1 VPFEWL
7 VAIRYLREGRV
18 QSLLIL
24 AGMAVG
30 VGVIVFLSA
39 LISGLQVSLI
49 DRTLGTQAHIVLR
62 RPDEMPRPLLERDGP
77 VDVTSHVERPAQRL
91 RSILQWQQMIDS
103 VERVPGV
110 LALTPTVTGAA
121 FARQGTAN
129 RAVLVRGV
137 EPAGFA
143 RIIDVSSKVIAGR
156 FDVAGTDAVIG
167 SELAN
172 AFGLTVGDKL
182 RLSAADDRSDVFT
195 IRGIFDIGNKDA
207 NERWVFV
214 SLRSAQTLLDL
225 VGGVSTIEVKVAD
238 IFSAESIAGQL
249 SARTGLEADSWMKTN
264 TQLLVGLRSQN
275 SSSYMIQVFVI
286 IAVALGIASVLVVS
300 VVQKSREIGIL
311 KAIGTPTR
319 RIIRIFL
326 IEGALVGLAGS
337 VLGVALGAV
346 LALFFSRLATNP
358 DGSAT
363 FPVDLN
369 LALFLRASIIATVT
383 GVAAAVAPAHRAA
396 RLNPVDVIRY
406 G

>member
-1 VPFEWL
+1 VPFEWI
-7 VAIRYLREGRV
+7 VAIRYLREGRA

-24 AGMAVG
+24 AGVAVG
-30 VGVIVFLSA
+30 VGIIVFLSA

-77 VDVTSHVERPAQRL
+77 VAVTAHVERPAQRL
-91 RSILQWQQMIDS
+91 RSILQWQQVLDS
-103 VERVPGV
+103 VERMPGV
-110 LALTPTVTGAA
+110 VALTPTVTGSA

-129 RAVLVRGV
+129 RAVLIRGV
-137 EPAGFA
+137 DPAGFL
-143 RIIDVSSKVIAGR
+143 RIIDVGSKITAGR
-156 FDVAGTDAVIG
+156 FDITGTDAVVG
-167 SELAN
+167 SELA
-172 AFGLTVGDKL
+172 AALGLTVGDKI
-182 RLSAADDRSDVFT
+182 RLSAPDDRSEVFT

-214 SLRSAQTLLDL
+214 SLRSGQTLLDL
-225 VGGVSTIEVKVAD
+225 IGGVSTIEVKVAD
-238 IFSAESIAGQL
+238 IFSAESIAQRL

-275 SSSYMIQVFVI
+275 TSSYMIQLFVI

-311 KAIGTPTR
+311 KAMGTPTR
-319 RIIRIFL
+319 RIIRVFL
-326 IEGALVGLAGS
+326 IEGALVGLVGS
-337 VLGVALGAV
+337 VLGVALGAG
-346 LALFFSRLATNP
+346 LSLFFASLAKNP
-358 DGSAT
+358 DGSPT

-369 LALFLRASIIATVT
+369 LALFLRASIIATIT
-383 GVAAAVAPAHRAA
+383 GVVAAAAPAHRAA
-396 RLNPVDVIRY
+396 RLDPVEVIRY

>member
-1 VPFEWL
+1 MPFEWL

-121 FARQGTAN
+121 FARQGSAN

>member
-62 RPDEMPRPLLERDGP
+62 RPDEMPRPLLERDGL

>member
-1 VPFEWL
+1 VPFEWI
-7 VAIRYLREGRV
+7 VALRYLREGRA

-24 AGMAVG
+24 AGVAVG

-49 DRTLGTQAHIVLR
+49 DRTLGTQAHIVLK

-77 VDVTSHVERPAQRL
+77 VGITSHVERPAQRL
-91 RSILQWQQMIDS
+91 RSILQWQQVLDS
-103 VERVPGV
+103 IERVPGV
-110 LALTPTVTGAA
+110 VALTPTVTGAA

-129 RAVLVRGV
+129 RAVLIRGV
-137 EPAGFA
+137 DPAGFL
-143 RIIDVSSKVIAGR
+143 RIIDVATRMTAGR
-156 FDVAGTDAVIG
+156 FDVTGADAIIG
-167 SELAN
+167 SELAS
-172 AFGLTVGDKL
+172 ALGLTVGDKL
-182 RLSAADDRSDVFT
+182 RLSAPDDRTDVFT
-195 IRGIFDIGNKDA
+195 IRGIFDMGNKDA

-238 IFSAESIAGQL
+238 LFAAESIAGQL
-249 SARTGLEADSWMKTN
+249 SSRTGLDADSWMKTN

-311 KAIGTPTR
+311 KAMGTPTR
-319 RIIRIFL
+319 RIIRVFL

-337 VLGVALGAV
+337 VLGVALGAG
-346 LALFFSRLATNP
+346 LALFFASLATNP
-358 DGSAT
+358 DGSPT
-363 FPVDLN
+363 FPVDLT
-369 LALFLRASIIATVT
+369 LALCLRATIIATLT
-383 GVAAAVAPAHRAA
+383 GIIAAAAPAHRAA
-396 RLNPVDVIRY
+396 RLDPVEVIRY